1 MDSDSYRLEFSGPL
15 PVSLVEEIK
24 RRFGPVQVATDL
36 ENNLA
41 LFAAL
46 DQSGLRS
53 LLDLIWEVGAEVRS
67 VCMATGSGAV
77 GNQEGI
83 ES

>member
-15 PVSLVEEIK
+15 PESLVEEIK
-24 RRFGPVQVATDL
+24 RRFGPLRFETDL
-36 ENNLA
+36 EGNLA
-41 LFAAL
+41 LCAVL

-67 VCMATGSGAV
+67 VCSATGKDAVSG
-77 GNQEGI
+77 GEGRR
-83 ES
+83 S

>member
-15 PVSLVEEIK
+15 PESLVEEIK
-24 RRFGPVQVATDL
+24 RRFGPVQFATDL
-36 ENNLA
+36 EDNLA
-41 LFAAL
+41 LCAVL

-67 VCMATGSGAV
+67 VCSATGSGAV
-77 GNQEGI
+77 RREEGRK
-83 ES
+83 S